1 MKKIKTLLDFK
12 KVSVFLIALPYL
24 TFNFEIIISSPFYSF
39 TELIMILS
47 GLLFIDVFVKWALL
61 KLNYKLYKTLSLFI
75 VFISILFF
83 YGFYLTIYI
92 QKEIQDQFL
101 YLIRGRIIIESSLAI
116 FILLIFILKNKCIN
130 FKYVNVFL
138 IILSLITIF
147 TSVTNTKGKR
157 KEEFKSS
164 FVSLPLNNNPVK
176 PILLIISDEYTSP
189 DDLYQIYKDSNI
201 YEFSSELVNKGW
213 IAKNSFYSYETS
225 TIHSL
230 SSLFNFNLSKNK
242 NYSKEKIANI
252 GASKLANAIIADS
265 LEKKKVAIINFGIF
279 HIGKKTYLNR
289 LYPYPNSFFEDVMLQ
304 TIYYTVKYYTGNFN
318 ESGLAISYFPFEKH
332 NKYIFNHLVDTLST
346 INQPRKFIYAHLFMP
361 HSPLQ
366 YNPSF
371 PIRTLNNLNNYKAYW
386 NFTNQKL
393 NQLLTSLIK
402 ENKYRI
408 ILTGDHGYRG
418 DKRIN
423 PHYTFSAFYGFNRE
437 SIDKV
442 QTVQDLGSLIYC
454 GF

>member
-39 TELIMILS
+39 NELLMILS

-61 KLNYKLYKTLSLFI
+61 KLNYKLYTTLSLFI

-147 TSVTNTKGKR
+147 TSVKNTKGKR

-164 FVSLPLNNNPVK
+164 FVSFPFFNSSVK

-189 DDLYQIYKDSNI
+189 DALYQIYKDSNI
-201 YEFSSELVNKGW
+201 YEFSNELVNKGW
-213 IAKNSFYSYETS
+213 ITKNSFYSYETS

-230 SSLFNFNLSKNK
+230 SSLFNFNLSKNN

-252 GASKLANAIIADS
+252 GVTKLLHASIADS
-265 LEKKKVAIINFGIF
+265 LEKKQVEIMNFGIF
-279 HIGKKTYLNR
+279 HIGKYPYFNR
-289 LYPYPNSFFEDVMLQ
+289 LYLYPNSFFEDVMMN
-304 TIYYTVKYYTGNFN
+304 TIYHNIEYLINLNKIGLD
-318 ESGLAISYFPFEKH
+318 GLASAYYPMETH
-332 NKYIFNHLVDTLST
+332 NKYICT
-346 INQPRKFIYAHLFMP
+346 
-361 HSPLQ
+361 
-366 YNPSF
+366 
-371 PIRTLNNLNNYKAYW
+371 
-386 NFTNQKL
+386 
-393 NQLLTSLIK
+393 
-402 ENKYRI
+402 
-408 ILTGDHGYRG
+408 DH
-418 DKRIN
+418 
-423 PHYTFSAFYGFNRE
+423 E
-437 SIDKV
+437 
-442 QTVQDLGSLIYC
+442 
-454 GF
+454 